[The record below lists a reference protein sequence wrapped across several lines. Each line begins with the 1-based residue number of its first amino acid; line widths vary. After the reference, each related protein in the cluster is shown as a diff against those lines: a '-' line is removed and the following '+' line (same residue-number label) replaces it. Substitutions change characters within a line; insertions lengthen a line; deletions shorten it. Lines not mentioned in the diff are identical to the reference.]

1 MKIHKGILLTFV
13 FVCAL
18 SISSGVAVAG
28 EYVAKQGDT
37 WAKVSKETGN
47 TVSELAKMN
56 KLDVCKE
63 SDSVP
68 AGKKIICL
76 SKDEIEDALKYLAK
90 RKGELSYGTGEYS
103 KIFADWNNLKDREI
117 RVEYSPDDPYPYGTR
132 FTEIIKYAEAW
143 RSAHK

>member
-37 WAKVSKETGN
+37 WAKVAKETGN

-56 KLDVCKE
+56 KLKFEEIIIKE
-63 SDSVP
+63 S
-68 AGKKIICL
+68 GH
-76 SKDEIEDALKYLAK
+76 E
-90 RKGELSYGTGEYS
+90 
-103 KIFADWNNLKDREI
+103 N
-117 RVEYSPDDPYPYGTR
+117 
-132 FTEIIKYAEAW
+132 
-143 RSAHK
+143 